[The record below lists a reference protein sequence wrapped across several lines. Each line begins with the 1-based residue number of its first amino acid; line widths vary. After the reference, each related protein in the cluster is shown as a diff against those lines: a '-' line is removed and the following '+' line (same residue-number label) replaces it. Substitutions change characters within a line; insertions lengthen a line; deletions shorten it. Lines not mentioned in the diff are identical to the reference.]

1 MTKALE
7 VVQGIYGAFQRG
19 DIPAILA
26 ALADDVA
33 WEAWSEN
40 SAQVAGVPWLKGG
53 SGKAA
58 VIEFFGQVGQ
68 MKIHDLQVLDMLA
81 NERQVG
87 VELVIEVTT
96 ANGNRFRDEE
106 LHLWAVN
113 TEGKVTRMRHYT
125 DTAKQIRAAG
135 LSNERAGSQL

>member
-26 ALADDVA
+26 VLSEDVA
-33 WEAWSEN
+33 WEAWSGN
-40 SAQVAGVPWLKGG
+40 SAQAAGVPWLKGG
-53 SGKAA
+53 TGKAA
-58 VIEFFGQVGQ
+58 VVAFFGHVGQ

-96 ANGNRFRDEE
+96 SNGNRFRDEE
-106 LHLWAVN
+106 LHLWTVN
-113 TEGKVTRMRHYT
+113 SEGKVTRMRHYT
-125 DTAKQIRAAG
+125 DTAKQMRAAG
-135 LSNERAGSQL
+135 LSN